1 MPNLE
6 IDNKNTNDVE
16 LTNERQEF
24 EKKLEAIVFDKDA
37 YNWADAK
44 ATLQFKQEF
53 DGNVQEWNKLAEL
66 LDRYDPFSKLL
77 IEPSAY
83 QEKVFEGEGEDISY
97 GIRYD
102 AEIHDDGV
110 ILKHQIEST
119 AEFLKKHRGFGLLA
133 DVVGSGKTF
142 EAGLVLSELAIRGYI
157 SSMLLIVPKDVY
169 NAWVSAIEK
178 LFGLGKCVKDKNGN
192 PIKMADDVPATFVRV
207 GDKLEGK
214 HFNKEVNGFI
224 TPKYP
229 IIVTMDDFVKWEA
242 GTLDKKLF
250 DVVVV
255 DEAHHLNCGEG
266 DDAKAMMLLSHL
278 MHTKQLAKKTYCL
291 LLSATPHSGNLEDMF
306 RLWYFIRCKGGKP
319 EDFDPTKPDELKSP
333 AFLEER
339 NFYLNDI
346 CRGANTVKDF
356 VRKEKIATVRGDFA
370 TYCVDFYAYVKE
382 NCKDGKRSRTVSEL
396 SDTEKQGVID
406 SFLSTYLADKGY
418 CDREGVRKYIYKH
431 AGESVSRDEA
441 EIRTAFNAYLT
452 VMAAQCDPNERE
464 NYARFDY
471 SYDGN
476 KERVIDEF
484 LRADER
490 TFNNLGLTQI
500 AQYAANGAMRQKVEK
515 MIADLYH
522 NTILRSIMIRQ
533 PDDRVKRTSKK
544 RKVVNLMMFRTNKAP
559 QEEIRLDFPAGETAV
574 VKINP
579 KRFDYMDDRTT
590 ISREKNGKP
599 VTDGIG
605 NPLPPTSFGEY
616 IEKQREE
623 GGIVSYGYFFEKFME
638 QFGATDVNYIFNAK
652 QSEYPYRFHRAKS
665 VEFYANQM
673 DAINVENKLSKVH
686 YNFLPVYDEDIQRI
700 DNIIDSVGGLDD
712 PEAREKRRSYYLKC
726 ERLKEILRRHEN
738 ERVIVFF
745 DYLLGE
751 EESVCASVNS
761 MLLNDPDFAGRII
774 DAKDFNEN
782 DETTKTGLTKAFDAK
797 SDAILVVTSKGLT
810 EGTNF
815 QSCSV
820 VVNFQ
825 ITTDPLAMQQSI
837 GRVFRIGQKN
847 DVTVYSIADMY
858 KLEGYLL
865 AYYSRIGLMSSDTGD
880 AEILAGCN
888 NADMVTMLCPEPRC
902 QHLGLYTKEDCEQL
916 TMLELQGQK
925 PKGGKR
931 QYYVR
936 CEKCRSDKYMLPLLT
951 SNVRCDSCGAS
962 VVRTVKEDGVPTYS
976 CVGNGETMSAKIDEQ
991 IYYCNKYCAMSKC
1004 RKLQRWGCKAIELYR
1019 MKKRPA
1025 TDIKAEACSVC
1036 PHMEECEKKGCIYDV
1051 GVDAIKKCST
1061 CSENA
1066 CRNVKPHALVFD
1078 QNWETACPKCKKGTL
1093 KPEKAK
1099 SFDTYIRRLFASGEM
1114 DQGESFCPRFMEEID
1129 KVVEVQQ
1136 ILRADTLR
1144 ERQ

>member
-1 MPNLE
+1 MPDLE
-6 IDNKNTNDVE
+6 RNENNVDGVENNND
-16 LTNERQEF
+16 RQEF
-24 EKKLEAIVFDKDA
+24 GKKLEAIVFDKDA
-37 YNWADAK
+37 YSWADAK
-44 ATLQFKQEF
+44 STLQFKQEF
-53 DGNVQEWNKLAEL
+53 DGKVQEWNRLAEM
-66 LDRYDPFSKLL
+66 LDRYDPFSELL
-77 IEPSAY
+77 IEPSTY
-83 QEKVFEGEGEDISY
+83 QEKVFESNGEEIRY

-110 ILKHQIEST
+110 ILKHQREST

-169 NAWVSAIEK
+169 NAWVAAIEK
-178 LFGLGKCVKDKNGN
+178 LFGLGKCVKDKDGN
-192 PIKMADDVPATFVRV
+192 PVKKADDDPATFVRV
-207 GDKLEGK
+207 GSKLDGV
-214 HFNKEVNGFI
+214 HFNKEENGFV

-242 GTLDKKLF
+242 TSLDKKLF

-266 DDAKAMMLLSHL
+266 DDAKAMMLLSRL
-278 MHTKQLAKKTYCL
+278 MRTKQLAKKTYCL

-306 RLWYFIRCKGGKP
+306 RLWYFIRCKGGVP
-319 EDFDPTKPDELKSP
+319 DDFDPTKTDDQKSP
-333 AFLEER
+333 AFQAEKR
-339 NFYLNDI
+339 FYLNDI

-370 TYCVDFYAYVKE
+370 TYCVDFYEYVKN
-382 NCKDGKRSRTVSEL
+382 NCKDGKRVRTVSEL
-396 SDTEKQGVID
+396 SDTEKEGAID
-406 SFLSTYLADKGY
+406 KFLAAYLSDKGY
-418 CDREGVRKYIYKH
+418 CDREGIKKYIQKH
-431 AGESVSRDEA
+431 AGESVSA
-441 EIRTAFNAYLT
+441 EEKLIRRAFERYLNAK
-452 VMAAQCDPNERE
+452 AAHCDPNEKE
-464 NYARFDY
+464 NYAKFDY

-476 KERVIDEF
+476 KERIIDEF
-484 LRADER
+484 LHADDSA
-490 TFNNLGLTQI
+490 FNELGLSDV
-500 AQYAANGAMRQKVEK
+500 AEYAANGAMRQKVEK

-533 PDDRVKRTSKK
+533 PDDSVKRTSKK
-544 RKVVNLMMFRTNKAP
+544 RKVVNLMMFRTDKAP
-559 QEEIRLDFPAGETAV
+559 TNELRLEFPTETAV
-574 VKINP
+574 VNVNP
-579 KRFDYMDDRTT
+579 ERFDYMDAPTA
-590 ISREKNGKP
+590 ISREKNGRP

-605 NPLPPTSFGEY
+605 NPLPPTSFVDY
-616 IEKQREE
+616 IEKQRED
-623 GGIVSYGYFFEKFME
+623 GGIIGYGWFFEKFME
-638 QFGATDVNYIFNAK
+638 QFGATDVNYVFNPK
-652 QSEYPYRFHRAKS
+652 QSEHPYRFHRAKS

-712 PEAREKRRSYYLKC
+712 PEAREKRRTYYLKC
-726 ERLKEILRRHEN
+726 ERLKEILRRHKT

-751 EESVCASVNS
+751 EESVCSSVNS
-761 MLLNDPDFAGRII
+761 MLLNDPEFADRII
-774 DAKDFNEN
+774 NAKDFNEE
-782 DETTKTGLTKAFDAK
+782 DEATKTGLTKAFDAK

-815 QSCSV
+815 QSCSI

-847 DVTVYSIADMY
+847 DVTVYSIADMF

-916 TMLELQGQK
+916 TMLELQGK
-925 PKGGKR
+925 TPKGGKR

-936 CEKCRSDKYMLPLLT
+936 CEKCRSDKYMIPLLT
-951 SNVRCDSCGAS
+951 SNVRCDSCGAA

-1025 TDIKAEACSVC
+1025 TDIKAEACSIC
-1036 PHMEECEKKGCIYDV
+1036 SHLEECKKDGCMYDV

-1066 CRNVKPHALVFD
+1066 CRGVKPHALVFD
-1078 QNWETACPKCKKGTL
+1078 QNWETLCPKCKKGTL

-1114 DQGESFCPRFMEEID
+1114 DQGESFCPRFMEEIN

-1136 ILRADTLR
+1136 ILRSDTLR
-1144 ERQ
+1144 ERK